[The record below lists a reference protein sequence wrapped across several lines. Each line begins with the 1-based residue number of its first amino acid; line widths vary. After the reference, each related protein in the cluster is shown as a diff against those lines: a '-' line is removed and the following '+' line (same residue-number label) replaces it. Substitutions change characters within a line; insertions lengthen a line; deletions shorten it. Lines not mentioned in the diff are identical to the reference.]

1 MTNATAYARIVND
14 PVNIPDGQEVGQ
26 LQVVDADGN
35 PVAFEPTSPITS
47 VTAVKLAADAEPTA
61 TLADGVL
68 TIGIPQGARGE
79 TGATGTPGAK
89 GDAGTPGAAGAG
101 VSSIALT
108 VDTAGKVTGG
118 TLTRTDKT
126 TAPITVT
133 TATA

>member
-1 MTNATAYARIVND
+1 MTNAIAYARIVND
-14 PVNIPDGQEVGQ
+14 PANIPDGQEVGQ
-26 LQVVDADGN
+26 LQVVDADGS

-47 VTAVKLAADAEPTA
+47 VAAVKLAADAEPTA

-68 TIGIPQGARGE
+68 TIGIPQGAKGE
-79 TGATGTPGAK
+79 T
-89 GDAGTPGAAGAG
+89 GTPGAAGAG

-126 TAPITVT
+126 TVPITVT